1 MRHPS
6 PRTAVGPSAATRLV
20 VSGVILAAGLS
31 AGGCGATERGDGPA
45 APRDTVATAIFPPEY
60 TGVAGRELVPLPT
73 VVLRDAASVPIVG
86 ATVTFTVAAGGGTLE
101 GATATTDASGRAHPA
116 RWVLGATPGVNRVQ
130 TVIGG
135 KTVTFDVNALPP
147 LLDLDWQFVGAV
159 PGANAQQ
166 VYIDPDDD
174 ARWYAI
180 DIQKGV
186 FLSTNAGATWRQV
199 VDAVGVNSNAL
210 VIHPAAH
217 DTVLAAAG
225 RILYVSSDRGET
237 WSVRHTFT
245 EGIRSLL
252 VSARDGA
259 VYAAP
264 QWPAN
269 TLPGIYK
276 STDGG
281 RSFDLHSYGVVSQG
295 TQLLSWHTFEDPR
308 TGDLYVANEIADHP
322 SPYRPPLL
330 RSQDGGLTWADVT
343 GGLTWHALKLGAD
356 TSTGR
361 FYALLEGPGLY
372 ASSNGSE
379 WSKVASRV
387 GFDLLVD
394 QRRPGWVY
402 ATQPRVGLLAGG
414 VYASSQGGAQL
425 TPIGLTDH
433 NASSL
438 ALNGASTELIAV
450 VYGEGIYRA
459 TLPAAP

>member
-1 MRHPS
+1 MPHVS
-6 PRTAVGPSAATRLV
+6 PRTVARLAVAGS
-20 VSGVILAAGLS
+20 SILLGLTV
-31 AGGCGATERGDGPA
+31 GGCGAAERGGGPTA
-45 APRDTVATAIFPPEY
+45 ARDTVATAIFPPAY

-101 GATATTDASGRAHPA
+101 GATATTDASGKAHPS
-116 RWVLGATPGVNRVQ
+116 RWVLGTSPGVNRLQ
-130 TVIGG
+130 TMIAGRA
-135 KTVTFDVNALPP
+135 VTFDVTALPA
-147 LLDLDWQFVGAV
+147 LLDLDWQFVGAI
-159 PGANAQQ
+159 PGANAEK

-174 ARWYAI
+174 SRWYAI
-180 DIQKGV
+180 DIQAGV
-186 FLSTNAGATWRQV
+186 FLTTNAGATWRQV
-199 VDAVGVNSNAL
+199 VDAAAVNSNGL
-210 VIHPAAH
+210 VIHPAGH
-217 DTVLAAAG
+217 DTVLVAAEEA
-225 RILYVSSDRGET
+225 LYASSDRGET

-245 EGIRSLL
+245 EDIRSLL

-264 QWPAN
+264 QWPPN

-276 STDGG
+276 SIDGG
-281 RSFDLHSYGVVSQG
+281 RSFELHPYGVVAQG
-295 TQLLSWHTFEDPR
+295 TQLLSWHTFEDPK

-322 SPYRPPLL
+322 SPYRPPVL

-379 WSKVASRV
+379 WSKVADRV

-402 ATQPRVGLLAGG
+402 VTQPKSGRLAGG
-414 VYASSQGGAQL
+414 LYASSQGGAQL
-425 TPIGLTDH
+425 TPIGLADH
-433 NASSL
+433 NTVSL
-438 ALNGASTELIAV
+438 AVNRASTELIAV

-459 TLPAAP
+459 TLPALP